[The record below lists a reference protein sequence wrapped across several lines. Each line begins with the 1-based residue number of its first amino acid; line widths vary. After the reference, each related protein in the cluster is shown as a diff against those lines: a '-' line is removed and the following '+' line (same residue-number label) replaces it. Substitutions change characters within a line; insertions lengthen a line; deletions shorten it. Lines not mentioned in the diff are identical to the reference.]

1 LKNASQTRKHERKT
15 AASHKLE
22 TLRAG
27 NTKLFVSFVE
37 GYLQ

>member
-1 LKNASQTRKHERKT
+1 LKNASQTRNHERT
-15 AASHKLE
+15 AAWHKLQ